1 MEVPVVKL
9 FTHFLQ
15 RSSANPHARSKKPQ
29 SLCRRPE
36 LETLEDR
43 TAPAIIGS
51 QYIPLIG
58 PPAPT
63 QDPSF
68 ITKNEVEV
76 LLERAAAASSSNDGI
91 IAVVD
96 RGGHILG
103 VRVESGVSPTIT
115 G

>member
-1 MEVPVVKL
+1 MEAPVVKL
-9 FTHFLQ
+9 FTRFFRRSSGMTRARSNSLQ
-15 RSSANPHARSKKPQ
+15 RLYK
-29 SLCRRPE
+29 RPE

-43 TAPAIIGS
+43 TTPAIIGS

-68 ITKNEVEV
+68 INTNEVQV
-76 LLERAAAASSSNDGI
+76 LLERAAAASASNDGI
-91 IAVVD
+91 IAIVD

-103 VRVESGVSPTIT
+103 VRV
-115 G
+115 